1 MFYNNILNKFLIINK
16 IIKHN
21 NYYFKHENNSQTDD
35 SKILV
40 EFNNFT
46 SNHVGTSYLANEL
59 KKIYKSKLIAYFGHV
74 LLTYPLE
81 RNLIFKIKLFLGKLF
96 SINFFGTYKS
106 FGVENFF
113 YPKYSSSLE
122 NKKNKIYKDFLHNV
136 KTLKKFEKFKIN
148 NILVGDLMY
157 DTYLKKNYDIIPTID
172 LSDKKFKKFI
182 KDFISLFLIWEN
194 YFNKNKVKAVITSH
208 TVYTLA
214 IPLRIAV
221 HRGIEAFCLA
231 PEFLR
236 RIKKNSLYLHNEIHF
251 LKKIFNKIDIKKKQ
265 IIIKKSSE
273 KIANRIK
280 GLYSSDYPY
289 VTKSAFGQT
298 SKKNYIHKSNKI
310 KFLIATHDFVD
321 GPHSMGNH
329 LFPDFYQW
337 FKFLC
342 KVSEKTNYFWYVKTH
357 PNFGGDW
364 TKYIKYE
371 REVVKKTIKKYKNI
385 TLLPKNI
392 THNQIAREGINA
404 VFTVH
409 GTVGLDYALLKIPT
423 INASLNN
430 PHINYKFN
438 YHPKS
443 IRELESFI
451 FNFKKKTKNY
461 KVNNREILE
470 YYSMKNIFFS
480 KDWLFQDFDKTL
492 KEVGGY
498 HEVWK
503 LEFYNYWIKMISKE
517 KHHKISKDIRKFI
530 NSKNHNLLNNNN
542 LGTF

>member
-1 MFYNNILNKFLIINK
+1 MFFNILSKKSIFDK
-16 IIKHN
+16 YIKHN
-21 NYYFKHENNSQTDD
+21 NFYFKKENNLKTND
-35 SKILV
+35 SKILI

-46 SNHVGTSYLANEL
+46 SNHIGTSYLANEL
-59 KKIYKSKLIAYFGHV
+59 KKKYKSKLIAYFGHI
-74 LLTYPLE
+74 LLTYPLK
-81 RNLIFKIKLFLGKLF
+81 RNLLFKIRFYLGKFF
-96 SINFFGTYKS
+96 SINFFGSYMS
-106 FGVENFF
+106 FGVESFF
-113 YPKYSSSLE
+113 YPKFLSSL
-122 NKKNKIYKDFLHNV
+122 KNEKDKIYNKFLKEVN
-136 KTLKKFEKFKIN
+136 TLERFEKFKIHDV
-148 NILVGDLMY
+148 LVGDLMY
-157 DTYLKKNYDIIPTID
+157 DTYLKKNYEIIPTID
-172 LSDKKFKKFI
+172 LSDKKFKIFI
-182 KDFISLFLIWEN
+182 KDFISLFLIWEQ
-194 YFNKNKVKAVITSH
+194 YFNKNKIKAVITSH

-214 IPLRIAV
+214 IPLRLAAYKN
-221 HRGIEAFCLA
+221 IESFCLA

-236 RIKKNSLYLHNEIHF
+236 RIKKDSLYLHNEIHS
-251 LKKIFNKIDIKKKQ
+251 LKKIYNKINLKKKK
-265 IIIKKSSE
+265 IILKKSSK
-273 KIANRIK
+273 KISDRMK

-289 VTKSAFGQT
+289 VTKSAFGQII
-298 SKKNYIHKSNKI
+298 KKRHINKSNKL
-310 KFLIATHDFVD
+310 KVLIATHDFVD

-342 KVSEKTNYFWYVKTH
+342 KISQKTNYLWYVKTH

-371 REVVKKTIKKYKNI
+371 RDVVKKNIKNYKNI
-385 TLLPKNI
+385 ILLPKNI
-392 THNQIAREGINA
+392 THNQIAKEGINA

-430 PHINYKFN
+430 PHINYSFN
-438 YHPKS
+438 YHPKN
-443 IRELESFI
+443 IKELEDFI
-451 FNFKKKTKNY
+451 LNLKKKIKNY
-461 KVNNREILE
+461 KVNKKEILE

-480 KDWLFQDFDKTL
+480 KDWLFQDYERTL

-503 LEFYNYWIKMISKE
+503 LHFYNYWVN
-517 KHHKISKDIRKFI
+517 KISKNKHNKICNDIKKFI